1 MSGRGRGAHREVPAR
16 WDLQPFFD
24 GTSIVTIFIILL
36 LTVPSKLTV
45 AALGGAGSPAQI
57 LGLGMLLWWLAERAR
72 RQQLVVSSSHPIRRM
87 LFLLLAAVLA
97 SYVVGATRAIA
108 ETELRSMQMGLLS
121 MLAWIGVVL
130 VTADGVR
137 SMDRLQVVLDR
148 LGIAG
153 GLLALLAIAQ
163 FATGTPIIDNLA
175 VPGLSPNSPLIS
187 VTAREGFDRPAGTA
201 IHSIELA
208 AVLSMILPVALHNA
222 FHSAHK
228 GALRRVFPAAAIALV
243 IPLTLSRTAIVCSS
257 IVLILL
263 LPTWSRSARRRT
275 YILVAALA
283 GLLYVTVP
291 SLLGTIAGLFTGIGS
306 DTSALSRTGSY
317 TLVLEFFQ
325 RSPVFGRG
333 FLTFLP
339 QYRILDN
346 QYLGL
351 LVDLG
356 LLGLATLL
364 GLFLVTILAMIRL
377 RLRNEA
383 PNVRS
388 AAQSLAAGLAAG
400 AASFALFDAFSFP
413 MAASCTF
420 LLIGGATALAR
431 LEREV
436 AYGTPFGPRSKA
448 VTAPRRFDMKAMA
461 AGDASTEPDR
471 KAVSQASLR

>member
-1 MSGRGRGAHREVPAR
+1 MTIRGRGAHRELPAR
-16 WDLQPFFD
+16 WDLKPFFD
-24 GTSIVTIFIILL
+24 GTSIVTIFLILL
-36 LTVPSKLTV
+36 LAVPSKLTV

-72 RQQLVVSSSHPIRRM
+72 RQQLAVSSSQPIRRC
-87 LFLLLAAVLA
+87 LLLLLTAVLA
-97 SYVVGATRAIA
+97 SYVVGTTRAIA
-108 ETELRSMQMGLLS
+108 DTELRSMQMGLLS
-121 MLAWIGVVL
+121 VLAWIGVVL
-130 VTADGVR
+130 MTADGVR

-148 LGIAG
+148 LGLAG

-163 FATGTPIIDNLA
+163 FATGTPIIDNLT
-175 VPGLSPNSPLIS
+175 VPGLSSNSPLIS

-222 FHSAHK
+222 FHSTHT
-228 GALRRVFPAAAIALV
+228 GSVRRFFPAAAIALV

-257 IVLILL
+257 IVLLVL
-263 LPTWSRSARRRT
+263 LPTWSRTARRRA
-275 YILVAALA
+275 YILVGALA
-283 GLLYVTVP
+283 GLLYVAVP
-291 SLLGTIAGLFTGIGS
+291 SLLGTIAGLFTGIAS

-317 TLVLEFFQ
+317 ALVLEFFQ

-356 LLGLATLL
+356 LLGLGALL
-364 GLFLVTILAMIRL
+364 ALFLVTILTMIRL

-383 PNVRS
+383 PSVRS

-420 LLIGGATALAR
+420 LLIGSATSLAR
-431 LEREV
+431 LERE
-436 AYGTPFGPRSKA
+436 ATYGMPSGLRSKA
-448 VTAPRRFDMKAMA
+448 VTAPRRFEMNAMA
-461 AGDASTEPDR
+461 AGDASTEPD
-471 KAVSQASLR
+471 KKDVSQASLR